1 MVALEQQLIFA
12 GVALLCASTSS
23 VLDIQE
29 CKVADCVT
37 APAIA
42 SGVMLHGMAGDWYG
56 LRIPRAVAIPESCLF
71 PCSNLDWGAQW

>member
-1 MVALEQQLIFA
+1 MEALDQQLIFA
-12 GVALLCASTSS
+12 GAALLCASTSS

-42 SGVMLHGMAGDWYG
+42 GGLIRHGMAEGWHG
-56 LRIPRAVAIPESCLF
+56 LRIPCAVAMATGCLF
-71 PCSNLDWGAQW
+71 ACCNLDWGAQW

>member
-1 MVALEQQLIFA
+1 MEALDQQLIFA
-12 GVALLCASTSS
+12 GAALLCASTSS
-23 VLDIQE
+23 VLDTQE

-42 SGVMLHGMAGDWYG
+42 GGLILHGMAEDWYG
-56 LRIPRAVAIPESCLF
+56 LCIPHAVAMAAGCLF

>member
-1 MVALEQQLIFA
+1 MEALDQQLIFA
-12 GVALLCASTSS
+12 GAALLCASTSS

-29 CKVADCVT
+29 CKVAECVT

-42 SGVMLHGMAGDWYG
+42 GGLILHVMAEDWYG
-56 LRIPRAVAIPESCLF
+56 LCIPHAVAMAAGCLF

>member
-1 MVALEQQLIFA
+1 MEALDQQLIFA
-12 GVALLCASTSS
+12 GAALLCASTSS
-23 VLDIQE
+23 VLELQE
-29 CKVADCVT
+29 RRVADCVT

-56 LRIPRAVAIPESCLF
+56 LRIPRAVAIAASCLF

>member
-42 SGVMLHGMAGDWYG
+42 GGLILHGMAGDWYG
-56 LRIPRAVAIPESCLF
+56 QRIPCAVAIAAGCLF